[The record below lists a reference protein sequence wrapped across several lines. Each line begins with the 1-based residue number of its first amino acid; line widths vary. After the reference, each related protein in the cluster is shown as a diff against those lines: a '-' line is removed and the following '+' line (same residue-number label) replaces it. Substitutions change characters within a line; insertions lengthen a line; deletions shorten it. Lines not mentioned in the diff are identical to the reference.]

1 MKTWKLFE
9 KEILIVVLFLILETV
24 TLVEAAEP
32 LSLYIQEYYKANKIL
47 PPPPSWVKVGT
58 TFVYRMH
65 VGVGTKGE
73 SGFTTQGYVIRMV
86 IGVDKASNF
95 VVVCEWKIMSDLRG
109 DIDFT
114 SQIISEQFVD
124 LKSLEKFLAD
134 LSRVAPYGVQVQ
146 GGYLPDG
153 GFYFAYASGDYQ
165 GFTRYN
171 YTFNKEGVLLSSGF
185 LEQSGS
191 SSSVGQ
197 MELMFV
203 KDVDLK
209 FGGLSENLINAN
221 PNYRYVLIEQMTGAT
236 MLYGQISVTYSKT
249 ISEGFYS
256 FMVNNFTNM
265 GSSQKQYLGTNVLGP
280 AYFNPS
286 LLKGE
291 IVNIPEIG
299 FRWVVEGQGQFGGI
313 QTGIY
318 IGGVKVAIYEYSA
331 NGLLLQYVNKTHTGY
346 MQGVIIK

>member
-9 KEILIVVLFLILETV
+9 KEILIVVLFLFLATV

-32 LSLYIQEYYKANKIL
+32 LGLYIQEYYKTNGRL
-47 PPPPSWVKVGT
+47 PLPPSWVKVGT
-58 TFVYRMH
+58 TFVYRMQ
-65 VGVGTKGE
+65 VGAGTKGE

-86 IGVDKASNF
+86 IGIDKTSNY
-95 VVVCEWKIMSDLRG
+95 VAVCEWKIMSDLRG
-109 DIDFT
+109 NIDYT
-114 SQIISEQFVD
+114 SQIISEQFVE
-124 LKSLEKFLAD
+124 LSSLEKFLAD
-134 LSRVAPYGVQVQ
+134 LSQTAPYGVQVQ

-171 YTFNKEGVLLSSGF
+171 YKFNREGILVSSGF

-197 MELMFV
+197 MELVFV

-209 FGGLSENLINAN
+209 FRGLSENLIKAN
-221 PNYRYVLIEQMTGAT
+221 PSYQYVVIEQMTGAT
-236 MLYGQISVTYSKT
+236 MLYGQMSVVYSKT

-256 FMVNNFTNM
+256 FMVNNLTNL
-265 GSSQKQYLGTNVLGP
+265 GSSQKQILGTNVLGP
-280 AYFNPS
+280 SYINPD

-291 IVNIPEIG
+291 IVNIPEVG

-331 NGLLLQYVNKTHTGY
+331 NGLLLQHVSKTHTGY
-346 MQGVIIK
+346 LQAVISR